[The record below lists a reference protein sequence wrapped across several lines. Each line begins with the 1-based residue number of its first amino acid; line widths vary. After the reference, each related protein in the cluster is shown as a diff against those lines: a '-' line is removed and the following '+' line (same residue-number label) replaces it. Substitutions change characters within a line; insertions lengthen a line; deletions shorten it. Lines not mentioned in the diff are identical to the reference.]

1 MQGRKP
7 LTSAS
12 HLSRE
17 VDPRAISP
25 HTGRR
30 ELKKLLKKTLLK
42 KIQGHSYFSNAEL
55 RAHNWSEA
63 E

>member
-30 ELKKLLKKTLLK
+30 ELKKLLKKNTVK
-42 KIQGHSYFSNAEL
+42 KNTGAFL
-55 RAHNWSEA
+55 FFKC
-63 E
+63 